1 MALKEMAVPESPK
14 LYTTRYD
21 NLGGVDYSTDITE
34 IDRRRTPTGT
44 NMISDD
50 GSYPVKRLG
59 WRVINE
65 LNHGRI
71 IKMLVLDRRL
81 STSDSTPD
89 IIVVTQN
96 GVYGLRND
104 MQAPS
109 HEPPEPSEEP
119 KYTSTT
125 LYTASS
131 NINECALFTFNDEAY
146 LIFAEG
152 MYKVYSGGNFV
163 FQSVLDNAN
172 IPIVS
177 YGTDASGNGSTSDH
191 AVNILSTK
199 RSMEFVADGTSTVYY
214 FYPDTIRND
223 NQYKW
228 IVADTVKVEQYDVTQ
243 GWKTLTKGTDYT
255 LGTTSTAH
263 GLDIYGNTIMNSN
276 TPPTPS
282 DITVAPCEIHFTNA
296 PQVITNWDNSIRV
309 TFEQFNGEV
318 HHTETINNVTY
329 QICYGVYKKSGAL
342 NDFLSAFTSAVYGY
356 AQPDRVF
363 IAGSTRR
370 NYVYYSAVNDPT
382 YFPDNNYLTVGHDD
396 NEIMSLQRVSEYL
409 AVVKGES
416 VFDNTMYLISGAYLE
431 DNMYFK
437 VIPTSATIGAISR
450 KASAALIDEPL
461 FLSRFGVFG
470 VANTYTNTEK
480 AVRNRSRYVDKKL
493 VKERNLREACATV
506 WNKYYI
512 LCVNDHC
519 YVLDGRNVSR
529 ADRNDLNYQYEAY
542 YWEGIPAVYM
552 ATYLDEIY
560 FGTADGRICKFNT
573 DVNDSTAYCDNGVEV
588 WEYINDHWYLS
599 LTDKKIIE
607 HEVDGQM
614 VEEEVTV
621 GLAIPCEWSTPY
633 DDDRAPQYFKTLNK
647 KGNLVTLLPMS
658 KSSAEVSLIK
668 DGAKLVTLEKF
679 YVNIFS
685 WASVLFEGFSFRS
698 DLSARD
704 DFFKKKVKKYK
715 RLQITVSNNEIFEP
729 FGILGI
735 TKTYS
740 VGNFSK

>member
-34 IDRRRTPTGT
+34 IDRSRTPTGT

-152 MYKVYSGGNFV
+152 MYKVYSGGNFLLCNE
-163 FQSVLDNAN
+163 SSNVLRNGYV
-172 IPIVS
+172 PEVS
-177 YGTDASGNGSTSDH
+177 YGTTADGTGTVSSG
-191 AVNILSTK
+191 AVNLLSTK
-199 RSMEFVADGTSTVYY
+199 RTMTFLGDATSTTYY
-214 FYPDTIRND
+214 FYPTNARDLA
-223 NQYKW
+223 QYKW
-228 IVADTVKVEQYDVTQ
+228 MVEGTVVVEVNDATN
-243 GWKTLTKGTDYT
+243 GWQTLTKDTDYT
-255 LGTTSTAH
+255 LGTPSSVK
-263 GLDIYGNTIMNSN
+263 GLDIMGEIASTYSVV
-276 TPPTPS
+276 PTY
-282 DITVAPCEIHFTNA
+282 ITFTS
-296 PQVITNWDNSIRV
+296 PHDVLVTGQDNIRV
-309 TFEQFNGEV
+309 TFEPFNGEV
-318 HHTETINNVTY
+318 HHTANNENIY
-329 QICYGVYKKSGAL
+329 YGLHKKGDVL